1 MVNYF
6 FKKEKYCSIKNV
18 IVFNKNNLKE
28 VKDFIYD
35 KNQYNKDIKSFLRN
49 KSQLFQEITTE
60 FIYNLNNIFSIYK
73 EVEGINGKKNKNL
86 SYTLNNNSKDNILF
100 ILNYIYIKKGFL
112 DETYDSIILE
122 YNKEFSNE
130 EFSFKINKEKKEIF
144 FDDINLIYSSNYYY
158 KSNSEIDIYKS
169 ILFYS
174 YSNLFLSNTNNNYI
188 NIDINFDIFKK
199 LIFNLPYISDLIY
212 KNCFLSSYYNTNP
225 INDKNFSNKIVF
237 YNNIKVNIIDNLKKV
252 IEFTFSNN
260 EIKTLVK
267 QNSFFIKYSL
277 NSFNTIKD
285 IHEMILNKLLYQTLQ
300 LENSEKI
307 KQSLYNLN
315 LIKIYI
321 NDNKKNDRNINPNS
335 NLYLLI
341 NNEKLIENKYIEF
354 NFDISNMGKIK
365 RGYSKF
371 YFDIENNY
379 YEWRKCNIK
388 HEVNNNLDL
397 IEYDSIKHNSI
408 KIILKKDKNII
419 INRENLYDCI

>member
-1 MVNYF
+1 ME
-6 FKKEKYCSIKNV
+6 KKIKN
-18 IVFNKNNLKE
+18 F
-28 VKDFIYD
+28 
-35 KNQYNKDIKSFLRN
+35 
-49 KSQLFQEITTE
+49 
-60 FIYNLNNIFSIYK
+60 
-73 EVEGINGKKNKNL
+73 
-86 SYTLNNNSKDNILF
+86 
-100 ILNYIYIKKGFL
+100 YIY
-112 DETYDSIILE
+112 
-122 YNKEFSNE
+122 KEFSNE

-169 ILFYS
+169 ILFFS
-174 YSNLFLSNTNNNYI
+174 YLNLFLSNTNNNYI

-267 QNSFFIKYSL
+267 QNSFLIKYSL

-321 NDNKKNDRNINPNS
+321 NNNKKNDRNINPNS

-354 NFDISNMGKIK
+354 NFDISNMGNIK

-388 HEVNNNLDL
+388 NEVNNNLDL
-397 IEYDSIKHNSI
+397 IEYDSIKNNSI